1 MYSRVYLGYH
11 TVGQVYAGAAVGITL
26 GCLWYRIVNSVIAR
40 HFVTLEKSA
49 FCRRFLISYN
59 KSCKDDIS
67 SPSKD
72 AKGGEKKSTKE
83 GKQIG
88 KVRKLGRPLKRV
100 NRAF

>member
-11 TVGQVYAGAAVGITL
+11 TVGQVYAGAVVGITL

-59 KSCKDDIS
+59 KSCKDLIG
-67 SPSKD
+67 SPCKD